1 MRRIVARRGV
11 PDPDTLLD
19 SAGIFASPARSQAPA
34 PSGAI
39 NRYDSARMARNQDID
54 DDPEDRDD
62 ADDEDEGLDE
72 ADGTGRGWRR
82 RFLGWGLVAVAIG
95 MGFLI
100 PYTLYLNHQ
109 VSVRFG
115 QLRWQVPTRVYARPL
130 QLAPG
135 IAMDART
142 LKTELEAASYRDD
155 GQGERPGMYSV
166 KGARWRIANRGYQ
179 DVGGLV
185 GPSRIEVTVSGGRV
199 QSVRDLAR
207 GSAVKSARLDPARIA
222 TLYGQKQEERRLVRI
237 SEVPP
242 LLTDSLQAVEDRDFA
257 RHHGIDPSGMARA
270 LWVWIKSGGEIKQ
283 GGSTLTQQ
291 LARSGLL
298 GIGKEQ
304 TYTRKF
310 NEILYAL
317 IIDARYEKGVI
328 LEAYLNQVD
337 IGQRGSQAI
346 HGFASGAEFYFGR
359 HLDDLS
365 TEHIALLVALVK
377 GPSWYNPRKQP
388 ERALERRNLVLAK
401 MLETGIIDQKEY
413 DRAAK
418 APLGVTDVPGS
429 MVANRFPAYVDL
441 VRRQLARDY
450 SEEELQGA
458 GLTVLTGMSPSAQ
471 AYAEGAVTRAMK
483 ALGTARR
490 PPLQAGVVVTD
501 VHSGEVVAVI
511 GSRSFDEHGFNRAV
525 QAQRPVGSLLKPF
538 VYLLALA
545 QPDKYSLAS
554 TVDDSPVSIVLD
566 NGKRWKPGNSDG
578 RSHGTV
584 RLIDALAQSY
594 NQSTVRIGMDVGP
607 QRLSDLLRTLA
618 GIDAGQNPS
627 LILGSLDQSPYA
639 MAQLYQFL
647 ASGGEIQPLHAV
659 RGVLDANGKALNRY
673 DAEPKPAQAGDAV
686 AARLVTSALQ
696 QAVTSGTGRQLMSDG
711 LGRLQPAGKTGTSN
725 DSRDS
730 WFAGWTGD
738 HLAVVWVGNDQ
749 NASTGLYGATGAMRV
764 WSGLFSRLPTAPL
777 QVGSKGIDW
786 QWVAD
791 GHTTDAG
798 CPGARRIGFVTGFAP
813 AYQPCLLTEPESIDG
828 VEGGEGDGSGNEG
841 FWGRIFGRG
850 DGDAG
855 SDDEQRQQERQ
866 NQDARDREEQERREQ
881 QMREGV
887 RLQREQDQRYAEVRA
902 RDEAYRQ
909 QQQRDQAY
917 REAREREYRERRQRE
932 DADRREQERREQERR
947 DQQRGMRP
955 SGSAIEARVA

>member
-1 MRRIVARRGV
+1 
-11 PDPDTLLD
+11 
-19 SAGIFASPARSQAPA
+19 
-34 PSGAI
+34 
-39 NRYDSARMARNQDID
+39 MARNDDID
-54 DDPEDRDD
+54 DDL
-62 ADDEDEGLDE
+62 DEDAEEDAYE
-72 ADGTGRGWRR
+72 DGDDGDDGDSGRPGWRR
-82 RFLGWGLVAVAIG
+82 RLLNWALVATAIG
-95 MGFLI
+95 LGFLI

-130 QLAPG
+130 MLAPG
-135 IAMDART
+135 LAMDART
-142 LKTELEAASYRDD
+142 LKTELDAASYRDD
-155 GQGERPGMYSV
+155 GQGQKPGTYARN
-166 KGARWRIANRGYQ
+166 GGRWRIASRGYQ
-179 DVGGLV
+179 DVDGRV
-185 GPSRIEVTVSGGRV
+185 GPSRIEATLSGGRV
-199 QSVRDLAR
+199 LSVRDLAR
-207 GSAVKSARLDPARIA
+207 DRAVKSVRLDPARIA

-237 SEVPP
+237 DEVPP
-242 LLTDSLQAVEDRDFA
+242 MLTDALQAVEDRDFA
-257 RHHGIDPSGMARA
+257 HHIGIDPSGMARGV
-270 LWVWIKSGGEIKQ
+270 LKWVLSAGKVKE

-304 TYTRKF
+304 TLTRKF

-317 IIDARYEKGVI
+317 IIDARYDKGVI

-359 HLDDLS
+359 QLDDLT
-365 TEHIALLVALVK
+365 TEQVALLVGLVK

-388 ERALERRNLVLAK
+388 ARATERRNWVLKK

-413 DRAAK
+413 DRAHK
-418 APLGVTDVPGS
+418 APLGVTEVPGS

-450 SEEELQGA
+450 PEQELQGA
-458 GLTVLTGMSPSAQ
+458 GLTVMTGMSPSAQ
-471 AYAEGAVTRAMK
+471 AYAEGAVTRTMK
-483 ALGTARR
+483 ALGTSRR

-501 VHSGEVVAVI
+501 VHDGEVVAVI
-511 GSRSFDEHGFNRAV
+511 GSRTFEEHGFNRAV

-554 TVDDSPVSIVLD
+554 WVEDAPITVTLD
-566 NGKRWKPGNSDG
+566 NGRRWNPGNSDG

-584 RLIDALAQSY
+584 RLIDALAHSY
-594 NQSTVRIGMDVGP
+594 NQSTVRVGMDVGP
-607 QRLSDLLRTLA
+607 KRLGELLRTLA
-618 GIDAGQNPS
+618 GIDAGGNPS

-673 DAEPKPAQAGDAV
+673 DEAPKPAQKGDAV

-696 QAVTSGTGRQLMSDG
+696 QAVSSGTGRQLMSDG

-738 HLAVVWVGNDQ
+738 HLAVIWVGNDQ
-749 NASTGLYGATGAMRV
+749 NAPTGLYGATGAMRV
-764 WSGLFSRLPTAPL
+764 WSGLFSRLPSAPL
-777 QVGSKGIDW
+777 RIGGNGVDW
-786 QWVAD
+786 QWVIDA
-791 GHTTDAG
+791 HSTDPS
-798 CPGARRIGFVTGFAP
+798 CPGARRIGFVAGFAP
-813 AYQPCLLTEPESIDG
+813 PYQPCLLAEPESG
-828 VEGGEGDGSGNEG
+828 ATEGEGDAEGQG
-841 FWGRIFGRG
+841 FWSRIFGLG
-850 DGDAG
+850 SDDGDA
-855 SDDEQRQQERQ
+855 EE
-866 NQDARDREEQERREQ
+866 ARRREQ
-881 QMREGV
+881 Q
-887 RLQREQDQRYAEVRA
+887 QREERERQEEEERRAREQQTREDERFRRDDERRYAEQRA
-902 RDEAYRQ
+902 RDEAWRE
-909 QQQRDQAY
+909 QQRRDREY
-917 REAREREYRERRQRE
+917 REMREREYRERE
-932 DADRREQERREQERR
+932 EAARREQERREREDRERSP
-947 DQQRGMRP
+947 RGMRAP
-955 SGSAIEARVA
+955 QAVAGVRNA

>member
-1 MRRIVARRGV
+1 
-11 PDPDTLLD
+11 
-19 SAGIFASPARSQAPA
+19 
-34 PSGAI
+34 
-39 NRYDSARMARNQDID
+39 MARNQDID
-54 DDPEDRDD
+54 DDSEDRDD
-62 ADDEDEGLDE
+62 DHEDESLDE
-72 ADGTGRGWRR
+72 AGGDGSGWRR
-82 RFLGWGLVAVAIG
+82 RLKGWVLVAVAIG

-109 VSVRFG
+109 VTLRFG

-130 QLAPG
+130 HLAQG
-135 IAMDART
+135 MAMDART
-142 LKTELEAASYRDD
+142 LKTELDAASYRDD
-155 GQGERPGMYSV
+155 GRGERPGTYVS
-166 KGARWRIANRGYQ
+166 KGGRWRIANRGYQ
-179 DVGGLV
+179 DVGGAI

-199 QSVRDLAR
+199 LSVRDLQR
-207 GSAVKSARLDPARIA
+207 NRAVKSAKLDPARIA

-237 SEVPP
+237 AEVPP
-242 LLTDSLQAVEDRDFA
+242 MLTDSLQAVEDRDFA
-257 RHHGIDPSGMARA
+257 RHIGIDMSGMARA
-270 LWVWIKSGGEIKQ
+270 LFLWVTSFGEIKQ
-283 GGSTLTQQ
+283 GASTLTQQ

-337 IGQRGSQAI
+337 LGQRGSQAI

-359 HLDDLS
+359 QLDDLS
-365 TEHIALLVALVK
+365 TEQIAMLIGLVK

-388 ERALERRNLVLAK
+388 VRALQRRNWVLAK
-401 MLETGIIDQKEY
+401 MLETGIIDQKEH
-413 DRAAK
+413 DRAVK

-458 GLTVLTGMSPSAQ
+458 GLTVLTSMSPSAQ
-471 AYAEGAVTRAMK
+471 AYAEGAVTRTMK
-483 ALGTARR
+483 SLGTSRR

-501 VHSGEVVAVI
+501 VHTGEVVAVI

-545 QPDKYSLAS
+545 QPDKFSLA
-554 TVDDSPVSIVLD
+554 TPVDDSPVTITLD
-566 NGKRWKPGNSDG
+566 NGKRWSPRNADG

-584 RLIDALAQSY
+584 RLIDALAHSY
-594 NQSTVRIGMDVGP
+594 NQSTVRVGMAVGP
-607 QRLSDLLRTLA
+607 QRLGELLRTLA
-618 GIDAGQNPS
+618 GIDAGRNPS

-673 DAEPKPAQAGDAV
+673 DDAPKPAQAGDAV

-696 QAVTSGTGRQLMSDG
+696 QAVSSGTGRQLISDG

-738 HLAVVWVGNDQ
+738 HLAVIWVGNDQ

-764 WSGLFSRLPTAPL
+764 WSGLFSRLPSAPL
-777 QVGSKGIDW
+777 QVNSKGIDV
-786 QWVAD
+786 QWVA
-791 GHTTDAG
+791 GAHSTDPG
-798 CPGARRIGFVTGFAP
+798 CAGARRLGFVAGFAP
-813 AYQPCLLTEPESIDG
+813 PYQPCLLAEP
-828 VEGGEGDGSGNEG
+828 DGSEAVDGEAAGEQQG
-841 FWGRIFGRG
+841 FWSRIFGLGERAADSG
-850 DGDAG
+850 DEEA
-855 SDDEQRQQERQ
+855 QR
-866 NQDARDREEQERREQ
+866 
-881 QMREGV
+881 
-887 RLQREQDQRYAEVRA
+887 
-902 RDEAYRQ
+902 RQ
-909 QQQRDQAY
+909 QQQREAREQQERQDAEDERYREQQARDEERIQRANDARYAEQRARDEAY
-917 REAREREYRERRQRE
+917 REAREREDRERRERE
-932 DADRREQERREQERR
+932 EEERR
-947 DQQRGMRP
+947 DRERRDRPQGMLDRHDAVEVR
-955 SGSAIEARVA
+955 SA